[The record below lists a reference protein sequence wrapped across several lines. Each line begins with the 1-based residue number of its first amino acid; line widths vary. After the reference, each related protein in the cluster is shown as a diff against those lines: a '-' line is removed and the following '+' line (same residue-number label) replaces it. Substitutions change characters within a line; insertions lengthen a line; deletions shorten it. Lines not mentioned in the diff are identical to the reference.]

1 MRWIITVS
9 KKFAIGSLAKRSFES
24 GDDLD
29 IDEVAIAE
37 RALAMDEMFDL
48 NSNAETLLETR
59 ALDKLF
65 RSL

>member
-1 MRWIITVS
+1 MDNHRI
-9 KKFAIGSLAKRSFES
+9 KKFAIGSLAKRSFEL

-59 ALDKLF
+59 ALDQLF